1 MMKNLFLAMLMAA
14 ATLGA
19 SAGNPEKLFDEFKKV
34 DNTEYVRV
42 RRAFLWAFRATGMLK
57 DVPAVGNITGI
68 KVLNFDSITP
78 DTKNRFDRRLAEE
91 TEGWEEVLR
100 TRDDDGSLVRMFSRT
115 DGKKKLHDLY
125 ILTSEPGE
133 ISFIRLG
140 GTFSTDDLR
149 KLADKQ

>member
-1 MMKNLFLAMLMAA
+1 MIKKLMLAMLMAA
-14 ATLGA
+14 VALGA

-34 DNTEYVRV
+34 DNTAYVRV

-100 TRDDDGSLVRMFSRT
+100 TRDGDDGSLVRMFSRT
-115 DGKKKLHDLY
+115 DGKKLHDLY

-133 ISFIRLG
+133 TSFIRLG

-149 KLADKQ
+149 KLAEKQ

>member
-14 ATLGA
+14 AALGA

-115 DGKKKLHDLY
+115 DGKKLHDLY

-133 ISFIRLG
+133 TSFIRLG

-149 KLADKQ
+149 KLAEKQ